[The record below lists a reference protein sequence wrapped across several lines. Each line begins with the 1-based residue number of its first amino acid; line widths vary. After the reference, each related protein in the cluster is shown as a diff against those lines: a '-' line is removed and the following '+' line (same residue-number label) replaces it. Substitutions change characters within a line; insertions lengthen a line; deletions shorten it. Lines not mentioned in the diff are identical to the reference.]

1 MCDKRVRRFCSVLA
15 CASECTFHHFFSL
28 HPCLNPPLF
37 PPSFPLSFPAF
48 LSPSLS
54 LTLPFK
60 SEDQIDISQSAGGKE
75 LSRHCGHERAA
86 QGERER
92 QREEE
97 RERESFCES
106 EQERV
111 GVIVCDC
118 VCVLGSVG
126 GVWIDLSEDFFFH
139 VFFFFKGHQRI
150 RGVCNRREW
159 GQNQRSCPF
168 DDWLLLV
175 IAYRRRK
182 QKRQ

>member
-15 CASECTFHHFFSL
+15 CASECTFHHFLSL

-111 GVIVCDC
+111 CVIVCDC
-118 VCVLGSVG
+118 VCVCVCARARVCHPLTRPTSPTHSLTNKHTQGRRGSK
-126 GVWIDLSEDFFFH
+126 I
-139 VFFFFKGHQRI
+139 
-150 RGVCNRREW
+150 
-159 GQNQRSCPF
+159 
-168 DDWLLLV
+168 
-175 IAYRRRK
+175 
-182 QKRQ
+182 